1 MGEGSR
7 LGWQGIRRSQ
17 LYDEPGEVGS
27 KKEEQLEIPRG
38 RNELEVFDEKK
49 GIRISERQ

>member
-1 MGEGSR
+1 M
-7 LGWQGIRRSQ
+7 
-17 LYDEPGEVGS
+17 GS

-38 RNELEVFDEKK
+38 RNELEVFEEKK